1 MPKVLS
7 LVWYKVYPPLFGGQK
22 GIALF
27 NRQLAKHCELV
38 CLCSDNNEPREPY
51 TVLPVLAGGQRHV
64 INPFY
69 WQKVKRICNAE
80 KPSAIILEHPYQGI
94 SAWIAARRINAKLVV
109 HSHNIE
115 SSRFRQIGKWWWP
128 LLRVYEKWVH
138 RRADLSLFKTEE
150 DLRWAIKYF
159 GLDEEKC
166 IVIPYGI
173 EQTARQRMTNN
184 FVREKYAIRP
194 EEKIFLFAGTL
205 DYEPNAAAV
214 ENIFHELAPQL
225 KMSGIPFKIMI
236 CGRNRFPAFQYLN
249 ELSDPNVIMAGE
261 VEQIEPFFAA
271 ADVFINPVLYSGG
284 IQTKIIDAIAN
295 GCNTVC
301 FTSQARGIP
310 PDVCGSKL
318 LTAADHDWSDFTRK
332 VLHAASYQAPTP
344 SSFFEYFDWDRIL
357 QSLIRK
363 LQLHG

>member
-7 LVWYKVYPPLFGGQK
+7 LVWYKVYPPSFGGQK
-22 GIALF
+22 GVALF

-51 TVLPVLAGGQRHV
+51 TVLPALPGGQRHV

-69 WQKVKRICNAE
+69 WQKVKRICCAE

-94 SAWIAARRINAKLVV
+94 SAWIAARTIKAKLVV

-128 LLRVYEKWVH
+128 VLRVYEKWVH

-166 IVIPYGI
+166 VVIPYGT
-173 EQTARQRMTNN
+173 EQTGRQRIADN

-214 ENIFHELAPQL
+214 ENIFRELAPRL
-225 KMSGIPFKIMI
+225 KASGIPFKILI
-236 CGRNRFPAFQYLN
+236 CGRNRFPSFQYLN
-249 ELSDPNVIMAGE
+249 DLSDQDIIMAGE
-261 VEQIEPFFAA
+261 VEHIEPIFTA

-284 IQTKIIDAIAN
+284 IQTKNIDAIAN

-301 FTSQARGIP
+301 FASQSTGIP
-310 PDVCGSKL
+310 IEVCGNKL
-318 LTAADHDWSDFTRK
+318 FVAADNNWDDFAGQ
-332 VLHAASYQAPTP
+332 VSNAAAFRHPTP
-344 SSFFEYFDWDRIL
+344 LSFFQYFDWERIL

-363 LQLHG
+363 LHLHG